1 MCGISQGMHESF
13 VEVRSGETAEGD
25 RARAQ
30 VWVSPVRPRVIE
42 ALLSFTR
49 LEAVRLEAYS
59 SLETACCFSA
69 LKHLPV
75 LTHLDLRLS
84 GSHYA
89 LADNVDAL
97 HSLAK
102 CPRLVRLAQPPDA
115 HPLYVSG
122 LLRRVEIFLVGYLH
136 VQSSGTWLTSRRG

>member
-1 MCGISQGMHESF
+1 MRQGMHASI
-13 VEVRSGETAEGD
+13 VEMRSGETAEGD
-25 RARAQ
+25 RVRAQ

-102 CPRLVRLAQPPDA
+102 CPRLVRLPQPPAA
-115 HPLYVSG
+115 HPLHGSG
-122 LLRRVEIFLVGYLH
+122 LLARVETFLVGYLH
-136 VQSSGTWLTSRRG
+136 VQSSGT